1 VRYALSRKGFFD
13 AFYDFGYYNKPEDVI
28 NKYPS
33 QHGFL
38 FGYGIGLRMET
49 GLGVIGVNY
58 ALGKGDGFLDGKIN
72 FGIINEF

>member
-1 VRYALSRKGFFD
+1 
-13 AFYDFGYYNKPEDVI
+13 
-28 NKYPS
+28 
-33 QHGFL
+33 
-38 FGYGIGLRMET
+38 MET